1 MKADTERSRHPI
13 PEHLALTA
21 QTAYLA
27 LPACTASAGSLF
39 LPTHSRK
46 LQILRGLIRATNDP
60 APTAN
65 SALALSER
73 VILTDASGPTGMATS
88 VTPDKKLASDICA
101 TIESISLRT
110 SPSSASML
118 TDILLAV
125 SSFDS
130 PDNNISRTEDAVRF
144 KRK

>member
-1 MKADTERSRHPI
+1 
-13 PEHLALTA
+13 
-21 QTAYLA
+21 
-27 LPACTASAGSLF
+27 
-39 LPTHSRK
+39 
-46 LQILRGLIRATNDP
+46 
-60 APTAN
+60 
-65 SALALSER
+65 
-73 VILTDASGPTGMATS
+73 MATS